1 MRSPRLYTH
10 RLILRPWLVQDR
22 ARFAEM
28 NADPRVMEFFPSCLD
43 RAQSDALLRRIDAH
57 FAEHGFG
64 WWALQVKGGD
74 PFIGYVGLEVVD
86 FDAPFVPAVAIGWR
100 LAAEHWAE
108 GFAHEAA
115 EAALSYAFDT
125 LGLDQVV
132 AFTVPANE
140 NSLRL
145 MARLGM
151 HRDPADDFEHPELPP
166 GHRLRHHV
174 LYRLTREDW
183 LRR

>member
-1 MRSPRLYTH
+1 
-10 RLILRPWLVQDR
+10 
-22 ARFAEM
+22 
-28 NADPRVMEFFPSCLD
+28 MEFFPSCLD

-115 EAALSYAFDT
+115 EAALR
-125 LGLDQVV
+125 
-132 AFTVPANE
+132 
-140 NSLRL
+140 LRL
-145 MARLGM
+145 RYPWPGPGGGFHRTGQRELPGADERLGM
-151 HRDPADDFEHPELPP
+151 HRDPTDDFEHPDLPP